1 MKKFTSIQESVPTSK
16 FLITDKQ
23 WYFYKRKIEEIL
35 KSFYNQISITDLDGG
50 VLNFVERQNWENP
63 NRVKSI
69 INYANTNHLLLYYL
83 VDSNSSIIDFNSL
96 INFLENNKTDLF
108 VKGGKYFDTVISK
121 LSESEETGIRNE
133 EYACRYLKSYI
144 DSIGKS
150 CNIERTDNDCNAD
163 LILGID
169 IYFTIESSDRKWTVQ
184 VKPLK
189 GFVIK
194 DNKYEIISSGMI
206 KKYKINYYIFT
217 NTKTNRAMIFK
228 STDVIVDST
237 NRKFIFPLSSFV
249 K

>member
-1 MKKFTSIQESVPTSK
+1 MKKFTLIQESVPTSK
-16 FLITDKQ
+16 FLITDQQ
-23 WYFYKRKIEEIL
+23 WWAYKRKIEEIL
-35 KSFYNQISITDLDGG
+35 KSLYNQISITDLDGG
-50 VLNFVERQNWENP
+50 VLTFAERQNWENP

-69 INYANTNHLLLYYL
+69 LNYANTNHLLLYYL
-83 VDSNSSIIDFNSL
+83 VDSNLSITDFNSL
-96 INFLENNKTDLF
+96 IDFLENNKSELF
-108 VKGGKYFDTVISK
+108 VKGGKYFDVVISK
-121 LSESEETGIRNE
+121 LSKSEEAGIKNE

-150 CNIERTDNDCNAD
+150 CSIERTDTDCNAD

-169 IYFTIESSDRKWTVQ
+169 IYFSIESDKKWTVQ

-194 DNKYEIISSGMI
+194 DDKYEILSSGMI

-217 NTKTNRAMIFK
+217 NTTTNQAMIFK
-228 STDVIVDST
+228 STGVIVDSK